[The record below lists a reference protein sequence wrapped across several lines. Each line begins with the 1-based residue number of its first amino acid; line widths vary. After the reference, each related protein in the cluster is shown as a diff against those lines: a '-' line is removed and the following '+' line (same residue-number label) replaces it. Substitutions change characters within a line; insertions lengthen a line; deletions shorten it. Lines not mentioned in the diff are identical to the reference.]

1 MSDFE
6 IKNKNAK
13 VCPCYGLEEYKIT
26 KKDIAALLSGK
37 KLYTT
42 IQADEYAI
50 TIEMAENEED

>member
-13 VCPCYGLEEYKIT
+13 VCPCYGLEEYRIT

-50 TIEMAENEED
+50 TIEMAENEVD